1 MTTTRHLPP
10 TADAVAPLIGR
21 RLTRRQ
27 TLALLGSGLAGGALL
42 GAVTGDPGRS
52 VDAAQITIEADPA
65 NTAPSGRPTIADV
78 AAALQWDTEQIFR
91 FVADQ
96 VAYEPYVGA
105 LRGAEGALRA
115 MAGNTV
121 DQALLLAALLTEAAV
136 PYRFAVGQLSAEGQ
150 AALESQLAP
159 TIEEI
164 SERKLRTFR
173 NPTDQPAA
181 TATPPALSDDDRATL
196 ERLGT
201 TAAGIN
207 AAAGDRADGLVTL
220 LSEAIAKAGIDLP
233 DVAATPLPDREQRE
247 HIWVQVADGPF
258 WIDLDPS
265 VPNAAQKQSFADAGT
280 TLDSLGPELDHI
292 VRVTVVVEE
301 ASGGVAVPRDVVSV
315 ERPSRELIDAP
326 IGIGITTPS
335 AFESFG
341 ITITNLFEGGETYV
355 PLIVVGDEAASAD
368 APIGFGGN
376 GGGILGGFSGGDDSI
391 DGEAL
396 SLSYRLEIISPD
408 ADPVTVERMIFDRID
423 PVQRAAGAID
433 LTTIESMDGAAG
445 DRVRAAIQA
454 FTMIDVASADVP
466 PPFPLSRRQELFF
479 GSLAYFTA
487 SFYSLRNSLGFDWG
501 TRLGWHPILT
511 APNAIAL
518 RFQPEDPEQAD
529 TPVLVEADLL
539 HQARGW
545 RQTETLAPAQVSP
558 WIARGV
564 VDQVAERL
572 VLDPS
577 LWMSD
582 AAASGMVPGISA
594 GLVFE
599 TAADKK
605 LPIVALDPSAVQPS
619 DLAAYPNAAQV
630 RITAALDAGMWVIV
644 PGEPVVI
651 DGQDALAWWLVDPAT
666 GRITDQLA
674 DGRSGASATIREPR
688 VFYSDMTEYVEMLG
702 DFIVKW
708 RNAISCFGNVT
719 GFLVGIS
726 AWLVYS
732 LGSSATATNTWLSY
746 AGLWA
751 FYFRMV
757 GSCAGV

>member
-1 MTTTRHLPP
+1 VTTIRHLPP
-10 TADAVAPLIGR
+10 TDDALVPLIGR

-27 TLALLGSGLAGGALL
+27 TIALLGSGLAGGTLL

-52 VDAAQITIEADPA
+52 VDAAQITIEAGPEQVQS
-65 NTAPSGRPTIADV
+65 TGRPTIADI

-105 LRGAEGALRA
+105 LRGAEGTLRA
-115 MAGNTV
+115 MAGNAV
-121 DQALLLAALLTEAAV
+121 DQSLLLAALLAEAAV
-136 PYRFAVGQLSAEGQ
+136 PYRFAVGQLSADGQ
-150 AALESQLAP
+150 TALEAQLAP
-159 TIEEI
+159 TIEQI
-164 SERKLRTFR
+164 AERKLRTFR
-173 NPTDQPAA
+173 NPTDAPE
-181 TATPPALSDDDRATL
+181 TMATPPALSNDDKATL

-201 TAAGIN
+201 MAAGIN
-207 AAAGDRADGLVTL
+207 ATAADRTDALVTM
-220 LSEAIAKAGIDLP
+220 LSAVIAKAGIALP
-233 DVAATPLPDREQRE
+233 DFRATPVPDREQSD
-247 HIWVQVADGPF
+247 HVWVQVAEGPF

-265 VPNAAQKQSFADAGT
+265 VPMAAQNQTFAEVATTVDA
-280 TLDSLGPELDHI
+280 LGPELDHI
-292 VRVTVVVEE
+292 VRVTIVVEE
-301 ASGGVAVPRDVVSV
+301 ASGDAAVPRDVVSV

-335 AFESFG
+335 AFESLG

-355 PLIVVGDEAASAD
+355 PLLVVGDEAVSAD
-368 APIGFGGN
+368 SPIGFGGT
-376 GGGILGGFSGGDDSI
+376 GGGILGGLSGGDDSI

-408 ADPVTVERMIFDRID
+408 ADPVTVERKIFDRID

-433 LTTIESMDGAAG
+433 LSTIESMDGPAG
-445 DRVRAAIQA
+445 DRIRAAIQA
-454 FTMIDVASADVP
+454 FTMIDLASADVP

-479 GSLAYFTA
+479 GSLTYFTA

-501 TRLGWHPILT
+501 TRLGWHPIRT
-511 APNAIAL
+511 APDAIAL

-529 TPVLVEADLL
+529 APVLIEADLL
-539 HQARGW
+539 HQASGW

-572 VLDPS
+572 VLDPG
-577 LWMSD
+577 LWMAD
-582 AAASGMVPGISA
+582 AAASGIVPGVSA
-594 GLVFE
+594 GLIFE
-599 TAADKK
+599 TATDKK
-605 LPIVALDPSAVQPS
+605 VPILALDPSTTQPS
-619 DLAAYPNAAQV
+619 DLAAYPNSAQV
-630 RITAALDAGMWVIV
+630 RIKAALDSGMWVIV
-644 PGEPVVI
+644 PEGPVTI

-688 VFYSDMTEYVEMLG
+688 VFYSDLTEYVEMLG
-702 DFIVKW
+702 NFIVKW

-719 GFLVGIS
+719 GFLVGIG
-726 AWLVYS
+726 AWLVYA
-732 LGSSATATNTWLSY
+732 LGSSASATTTWLSY

>member
-1 MTTTRHLPP
+1 VTTLRTLPP
-10 TADAVAPLIGR
+10 TDEAIAALIGR

-27 TLALLGSGLAGGALL
+27 TIALLGGGLAGGALL

-52 VDAAQITIEADPA
+52 VDAAQITIEAGPTEPQA
-65 NTAPSGRPTIADV
+65 TGRATIADV
-78 AAALQWDTEQIFR
+78 AAALTYDTEQIFR

-105 LRGAEGALRA
+105 LRGAEGTLRA
-115 MAGNTV
+115 MAGNAV
-121 DQALLLAALLTEAAV
+121 DQSLLLAAFLTEAAV
-136 PYRFAVGQLSAEGQ
+136 PYRFAVGQLSADGQ
-150 AALESQLAP
+150 SALESQLAP

-173 NPTDQPAA
+173 NPTDPPD
-181 TATPPALSDDDRATL
+181 TMATPPALSDDDRATL

-207 AAAGDRADGLVTL
+207 AAAGDRADSLIATL
-220 LSEAIAKAGIDLP
+220 SDVIARAGIDLP
-233 DVAATPLPDREQRE
+233 NVAATSIPDREQRE
-247 HIWVQVADGPF
+247 HVWIQVADGPF

-265 VPNAAQKQSFADAGT
+265 VPKAAQKQTFAEAAT
-280 TLDSLGPELDHI
+280 TLDALGPDLDHVI
-292 VRVTVVVEE
+292 RVTIVTEE
-301 ASGGVAVPRDVVSV
+301 ASGGVPAARDVVSV
-315 ERPSRELIDAP
+315 ETPSRELIDAP

-355 PLIVVGDEAASAD
+355 PLIVVGDEAVSAD
-368 APIGFGGN
+368 SPIGFGGN
-376 GGGILGGFSGGDDSI
+376 GGGILGGLSGGDDSI

-396 SLSYRLEIISPD
+396 SLGYRLEIISPD

-423 PVQRAAGAID
+423 PVQRAADAVD
-433 LTTIESMDGAAG
+433 LSTIESMDGPAG
-445 DRVRAAIQA
+445 DRVRAAIQS
-454 FTMIDVASADVP
+454 FTMIDVASAEVP

-479 GSLAYFTA
+479 GSLTYFTA

-501 TRLGWHPILT
+501 TRLGWHPVRT

-518 RFQPEDPEQAD
+518 RFQPQDPEQAD
-529 TPVLVEADLL
+529 APVLVEADLL
-539 HQARGW
+539 HQASGW
-545 RQTETLAPAQVSP
+545 RQTETLAPAEVSP

-572 VLDPS
+572 VLDPG
-577 LWMSD
+577 LWMTD
-582 AAASGMVPGISA
+582 AAASGIVPGLSA
-594 GLVFE
+594 GLIFE
-599 TAADKK
+599 TATNKK
-605 LPIVALDPSAVQPS
+605 VPIVALDPSATQPS
-619 DLAAYPNAAQV
+619 DLAAYPDAAQV
-630 RITAALDAGMWVIV
+630 RIKAALDTGMWVIV
-644 PGEPVVI
+644 PEGPVAI

-666 GRITDQLA
+666 GRISDQLA

-688 VFYSDMTEYVEMLG
+688 VFYSDLTEYVEMLG
-702 DFIVKW
+702 NFIVKW

-719 GFLVGIS
+719 GFLVGYA

-732 LGSSATATNTWLSY
+732 LGSSATATTTWLSY

-751 FYFRMV
+751 FAFRV
-757 GSCAGV
+757 IGSCAGV